1 MSNELMATLVKEKMT
16 KDKLSFRKAGDQV
29 GVSHTTIQR
38 VADGE
43 QMDLPTTQKIAD
55 WLRIPLSTLLDLDSK
70 TDDQL
75 AKQIA
80 AVLYREPQL
89 ATVFGEAMKRVLT
102 GEMQPDTFR
111 ALAQYAAFQITTQ
124 GDVNEQASKK
134 FETTT

>member
-16 KDKLSFRKAGDQV
+16 KDRLSFRKAGDQV

-124 GDVNEQASKK
+124 GDVNEQAS
-134 FETTT
+134 EGIEAVS

>member
-1 MSNELMATLVKEKMT
+1 MSNELMAKLVQEKMT
-16 KDKLSFRKAGDQV
+16 KDKISFRKAGDQV

-38 VADGE
+38 AADGE
-43 QMDLPTTQKIAD
+43 QLDIPTTQKLAN
-55 WLRIPLSTLLDLDSK
+55 WLRIPLSTLLDLESK

-89 ATVFGEAMKRVLT
+89 ATVFGEAMRRVLT

-111 ALAQYAAFQITTQ
+111 ALAQYAAFQIQTT
-124 GDVNEQASKK
+124 GDVNEQVANNI
-134 FETTT
+134 ETTN